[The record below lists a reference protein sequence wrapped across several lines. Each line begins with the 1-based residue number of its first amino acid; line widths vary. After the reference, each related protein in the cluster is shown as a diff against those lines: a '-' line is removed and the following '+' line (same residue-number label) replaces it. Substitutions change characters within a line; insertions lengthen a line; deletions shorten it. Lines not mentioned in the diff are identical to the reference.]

1 MARHVVLYFDDQND
15 ALRFA
20 LAAGSVMAGEG
31 PSEATGKLIQ
41 ETQRARRIKL
51 DEAVNSGRP
60 DPAQAERRPPSR

>member
-31 PSEATGKLIQ
+31 PTEATGKLIQ

-51 DEAVNSGRP
+51 DEAMNSGHP
-60 DPAQAERRPPSR
+60 ESVPAERRPSSR

>member
-51 DEAVNSGRP
+51 DEAMNSGHESVQP
-60 DPAQAERRPPSR
+60 ERRPSSR